1 MNIKKTLVLMLAFL
15 MIVGALA
22 GCGKTETPTPETNEV
37 EQEVVLELAELNDAL
52 GEAEDAYER
61 ALTKV
66 QEAEEDELEA
76 NVEEL
81 ENDELDEEKSVVEED
96 EQEEVLDEQE
106 EVVATD
112 EEEELVNED
121 AELVNE
127 DEEEVVVE
135 EVPNRLSEALT
146 ELGNTR
152 EDLDV
157 IKGKVENEEYTTQ
170 EEVDTDL
177 DNVRGYIE
185 ILNAIEEEF
194 TFEVHQE
201 VSLTIVNELDKA
213 ITEIVM
219 SAGNNENYGENILV
233 DRVLGTGEEYNT
245 EIYLGE
251 NGEET
256 WFAKITLEDGEE
268 IELNPVNI
276 IEDTTVKI
284 VVNSET
290 EELELVV
297 VE

>member
-1 MNIKKTLVLMLAFL
+1 MAINKNQVNEHQKTLVLMLVLL
-15 MIVGALA
+15 MIVGTLA
-22 GCGKTETPTPETNEV
+22 GCGKTPTPETNEV
-37 EQEVVLELAELNDAL
+37 KQEVVLELAELNDAL

-61 ALTKV
+61 VLTKV
-66 QEAEEDELEA
+66 QEAEEDELE
-76 NVEEL
+76 
-81 ENDELDEEKSVVEED
+81 
-96 EQEEVLDEQE
+96 
-106 EVVATD
+106 EVVDTD
-112 EEEELVNED
+112 EEELVNED
-121 AELVNE
+121 TELVNE

-146 ELGNTR
+146 ELGNT
-152 EDLDV
+152 LDV
-157 IKGKVENEEYTTQ
+157 FKGKVENEEYTTQ

-177 DNVRGYIE
+177 DNVRGFIE
-185 ILNAIEEEF
+185 LLNAIEEEF

-213 ITEIVM
+213 ITEVVM

-245 EIYLGE
+245 EIYLEE
-251 NGEET
+251 NGKET

-276 IEDTTVKI
+276 IEDTTAKI

-290 EELELVV
+290 EELELVL
-297 VE
+297 E

>member
-81 ENDELDEEKSVVEED
+81 EDDELGEEKSVVEED
-96 EQEEVLDEQE
+96 ELE
-106 EVVATD
+106 EVVDDTEELVATD
-112 EEEELVNED
+112 EEELVNED

-219 SAGNNENYGENILV
+219 SAGNNEKYGENILV

>member
-96 EQEEVLDEQE
+96 EQEEV
-106 EVVATD
+106 VATD

-177 DNVRGYIE
+177 DNVRGDIE

-219 SAGNNENYGENILV
+219 SVGNNENYGENILV

-245 EIYLGE
+245 EIYLEE

-276 IEDTTVKI
+276 IEDTTAKI
-284 VVNSET
+284 VVNSKT